1 MVTGGGSCARLFR
14 NETSHDIWPIAL
26 HSAELSRMLQMRL
39 GLFLFEIQW
48 KLEPT
53 ACLTLICT
61 LDLFLGLLQCSAEV
75 WSHPSCLLPRSQTL
89 LQFLKQFWV
98 IDLNALFFGLFV
110 FWTFAAF
117 SFFFK
122 SALVLDHFQRNA
134 PFKICF
140 VKPLTTSISSLEK
153 GANQGMKLLGWNE
166 ALCRWGDS
174 ERAISQKRVFFK
186 NWGNWTSE
194 VQKKKWQAKNYPQHR
209 NGP

>member
-1 MVTGGGSCARLFR
+1 MANSTPLCWVIKNVANALGFVFIWNTMKTGTYSLSDYYLHTRSVFR
-14 NETSHDIWPIAL
+14 TFTVQCRS
-26 HSAELSRMLQMRL
+26 
-39 GLFLFEIQW
+39 
-48 KLEPT
+48 LEPPFMSSSKEPDSF
-53 ACLTLICT
+53 AIFKAILCN
-61 LDLFLGLLQCSAEV
+61 
-75 WSHPSCLLPRSQTL
+75 RSQC
-89 LQFLKQFWV
+89 
-98 IDLNALFFGLFV
+98 FV

-134 PFKICF
+134 FFKICF
-140 VKPLTTSISSLEK
+140 VKPLPTSISSLEK